1 MVNFEALRMND
12 IEQNHIPVNK
22 NRLKLLLVDMYMYGR
37 DDDIRIMI
45 GLRQNEKIDFGII
58 DDMIEKT
65 IAEEK

>member
-12 IEQNHIPVNK
+12 IEQNHITVNK

-58 DDMIEKT
+58 DEMIEKT